1 MRQTI
6 PIDNE
11 GLILINKPEGKTSFQ
26 AVIELRKKIGIKKI
40 GHSGTLDKAAR
51 GLLVFCI
58 GKTTKLLNY
67 LIGLPK
73 KYYCEVTFG
82 IQTNTDDKNGEIIN
96 RYDGSIEFDTIKN
109 LLPEFSGIIRQTPP
123 NYSAIHVNGKRA
135 YQLALRDKEM
145 DLKTREVEIKSLNVV
160 GFDGKVL
167 KIEIE
172 CSSGTYIRSLAR
184 DLGLRSGYLAYVS
197 HLRRDNVGDFSLEEA
212 NNLTDDKIKI
222 YSPIEAL
229 RHYETI
235 NIKEEYVEYFKNGK
249 RLNSGMFL
257 DIDNK
262 NGEFKTAFD
271 NKLLGVIRKENS
283 KISYKFVY

>member
-235 NIKEEYVEYFKNGK
+235 NIKEEYVQ
-249 RLNSGMFL
+249 
-257 DIDNK
+257 
-262 NGEFKTAFD
+262 
-271 NKLLGVIRKENS
+271 
-283 KISYKFVY
+283 

>member
-1 MRQTI
+1 
-6 PIDNE
+6 
-11 GLILINKPEGKTSFQ
+11 
-26 AVIELRKKIGIKKI
+26 
-40 GHSGTLDKAAR
+40 
-51 GLLVFCI
+51 
-58 GKTTKLLNY
+58 
-67 LIGLPK
+67 
-73 KYYCEVTFG
+73 

>member
-1 MRQTI
+1 
-6 PIDNE
+6 
-11 GLILINKPEGKTSFQ
+11 
-26 AVIELRKKIGIKKI
+26 
-40 GHSGTLDKAAR
+40 
-51 GLLVFCI
+51 
-58 GKTTKLLNY
+58 
-67 LIGLPK
+67 
-73 KYYCEVTFG
+73 
-82 IQTNTDDKNGEIIN
+82 
-96 RYDGSIEFDTIKN
+96 
-109 LLPEFSGIIRQTPP
+109 
-123 NYSAIHVNGKRA
+123 YSAIHVNGKRA